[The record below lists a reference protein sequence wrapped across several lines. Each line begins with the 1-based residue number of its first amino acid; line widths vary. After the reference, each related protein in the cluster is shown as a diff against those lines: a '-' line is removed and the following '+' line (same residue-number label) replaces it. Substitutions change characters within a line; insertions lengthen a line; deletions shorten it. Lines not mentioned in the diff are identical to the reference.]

1 MSFNYLESVKKY
13 FSQQRNLGDK
23 TISQLSEENLLWQYN
38 ENSNSVAI
46 IVQHLWGN
54 MLSRWTNFLTED
66 GEKTWRD
73 RDNEFES
80 VIKTKKEL
88 MEKWNEGWDCVF
100 KALNSLKEEDLS
112 KTIYIRTELHNAGD
126 AINRQLAHYS
136 NHVGQII
143 FIGKMCLNENWNSL
157 SIPKG
162 NSKDFNNKM
171 MKDK

>member
-13 FSQQRNLGDK
+13 FTQQRTLGDK
-23 TISQLSEENLLWQYN
+23 AIAQLSEENLLWQYN
-38 ENSNSVAI
+38 ENSNSIGI

-80 VIKTKKEL
+80 VISSKEEL
-88 MEKWNEGWDCVF
+88 VQKWNAGWDCVF
-100 KALNSLKEEDLS
+100 DALNSLKEEDLS
-112 KTIYIRTELHNAGD
+112 KTIYIRKEALNVGD

-136 NHVGQII
+136 NHVGQIVY
-143 FIGKMCLNENWNSL
+143 IGKMCLNEKWNSL

-162 NSKDFNNKM
+162 NSKDFNKKM